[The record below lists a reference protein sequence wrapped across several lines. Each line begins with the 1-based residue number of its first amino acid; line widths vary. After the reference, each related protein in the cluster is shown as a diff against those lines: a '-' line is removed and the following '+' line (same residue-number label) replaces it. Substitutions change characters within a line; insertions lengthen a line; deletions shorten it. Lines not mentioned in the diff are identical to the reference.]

1 MKKRIFSIL
10 LVLAMV
16 LAMVPSVFAA
26 GTVLE
31 TQLAA
36 KLAGLSNQVNVPAVM
51 EMSQDGGTTWK
62 EGTITLKT
70 DEMSNPIDFRAT
82 LNTNPIKGAIKE
94 WYEAAKA
101 VIETVAGSDTAR
113 KNAWLAKFE
122 EYAVTGSFTVV
133 ITFPAQF
140 TGAELDAHLVEDRND
155 MYGFNDE
162 AKVLFEET
170 SRKITTAGG
179 MKTIT
184 ITIEIKDFFPADAD
198 KDGIA
203 EQVLY
208 DGVTVDVGNGKT
220 EYLNEL
226 TYTVED
232 VIPGTFNGTVTT
244 SGKMEGTTTIQIG
257 PSADS
262 TDKVFFFSNQKVPVT
277 AKLRKYTA
285 PQSEPEDY
293 KITFNIDGN
302 TDEVDPMYA
311 RGTVKA
317 SALPMPE
324 KPGYRFEGWYRDS
337 ELTNKVN
344 DSINVYSDITL
355 YGHWVSDVLLTDD
368 HFAYIIGYPDETV
381 RPLRNITREESTMIF
396 YRLLRDEVR
405 DGIFTLANNFSDI
418 ATERWSNS
426 AISTMSN
433 GYYVVGRPDGTFDP
447 EAPITRAEFATMAV
461 RFASLMDTS
470 GVSFNDIEGHWAERY
485 ILKAAKA
492 GWIKGYP
499 DGSFKPDEYITR
511 AEAMTLVNNVL
522 MRHVN
527 EAGLHADTR
536 KWIDMDG
543 SEWYYYIVL
552 EATNS
557 HDFTR
562 QVDGYN
568 ETWTAIL
575 PNKTW
580 K

>member
-1 MKKRIFSIL
+1 MKKRIFSML
-10 LVLAMV
+10 LALAMV
-16 LAMVPSVFAA
+16 LAMMPMAFAA

-31 TQLAA
+31 NQLAA
-36 KLAGLSNQVNVPAVM
+36 KLAGLSNEVNVPATM
-51 EMSQDGGTTWK
+51 EMSQNNGSTWK
-62 EGTITLKT
+62 EGLITLKT
-70 DEMSNPIDFRAT
+70 EEMNDPIDFRAT

-101 VIETVAGSDTAR
+101 VIEAVAGNDATR

-122 EYAVTGSFTVV
+122 EYNVTGSFTVE
-133 ITFPAQF
+133 IKFPAQF
-140 TGAELDAHLVEDRND
+140 TGAELNEHLVENRND
-155 MYGFNDE
+155 MYGFNEE
-162 AKVLFEET
+162 AKELFMET
-170 SRKITTAGG
+170 SRRVVTSGG
-179 MKTIT
+179 MKTII
-184 ITIEIKDFFPADAD
+184 ITIAIKDFFPGDTD
-198 KDGIA
+198 KTGIA
-203 EQVLY
+203 EQDLY
-208 DGVTVDVGNGKT
+208 EGVTVDRGNGKT
-220 EYLNEL
+220 DYLNEL
-226 TYTVED
+226 TYTVEG
-232 VIPGTFNGTVTT
+232 VVPGAFTGTITT
-244 SGKMEGTTTIQIG
+244 SGKMTGNTVIKIG

-262 TDKVFFFSNQKVPVT
+262 TDKVFFYSNQKVPVE
-277 AKLRKYTA
+277 AKLRKYVA

-302 TDEVDPMYA
+302 TDEVAPMYA

-317 SALPMPE
+317 NVLPLPE

-337 ELTNKVN
+337 ELTNKIT
-344 DSINVYSDITL
+344 DSINVYSDITV

-396 YRLLRDEVR
+396 YRLLRDESR
-405 DGIFTLANNFSDI
+405 DAIFTLENTFSDI
-418 ATERWSNS
+418 AKERWSNS

-499 DGSFKPDEYITR
+499 DGSFKPDAYITR

-527 EAGLHADTR
+527 ESGLHADTR

-543 SEWYYYIVL
+543 TEWYYYIVL
-552 EATNS
+552 EATNT

-568 ETWTAIL
+568 ENWTAIL